1 MQTYSKKMR
10 IGLIVVGKTTNTYLQ
25 NLITDY
31 QNRLKHY
38 VSFDLQVIPELKN
51 AKHLS
56 IEMQKEKEGEC
67 ILKQLEDANDI
78 ILLDEKGTQFSS
90 VDFAQHIDKAQV
102 TGKKIILFV
111 IGGPYGFSEQ
121 IYQKATQKISL
132 SKMTFSHQMIRL
144 IFVEQLY
151 RAFTILNNEPYHHEW
166 GNN

>member
-1 MQTYSKKMR
+1 MR
-10 IGLIVVGKTTNTYLQ
+10 IVLLVVGKTTNTYLQ

-78 ILLDEKGTQFSS
+78 ILLDEKGT
-90 VDFAQHIDKAQV
+90 
-102 TGKKIILFV
+102 
-111 IGGPYGFSEQ
+111 
-121 IYQKATQKISL
+121 
-132 SKMTFSHQMIRL
+132 
-144 IFVEQLY
+144 
-151 RAFTILNNEPYHHEW
+151 
-166 GNN
+166 

>member
-1 MQTYSKKMR
+1 MR
-10 IGLIVVGKTTNTYLQ
+10 IVLLVVGKTTNTYLQ

-56 IEMQKEKEGEC
+56 IALQKEKEGEY
-67 ILKQLEDANDI
+67 IVKQLEDATDI
-78 ILLDEKGTQFSS
+78 ILLDEKGSQFGS
-90 VDFAQHIDKAQV
+90 VDFAQQIDKAQV
-102 TGKKIILFV
+102 SGKKKIVFV

-121 IYQKATQKISL
+121 VYQKATQKISL

-151 RAFTILNNEPYHHEW
+151 RAYTILNNEPYHHE
-166 GNN
+166 